1 MPEMH
6 GYYPLSAVEFDFD
19 CLPAPIEVLVLA
31 SARHFGVLVSL
42 AQFPKVTT
50 PEVRSDIYEVFFNE
64 VAAMWGALT
73 LDYREAA
80 AESGFALLLPEHDQ
94 NGLQMTGEFLEVS
107 GRIGAKDDHT
117 EPTKELV
124 LRGEYF
130 FITESGVDISE
141 FMTETNG
148 ETRVLH

>member
-6 GYYPLSAVEFDFD
+6 GYYPLSEVEFDFD

-42 AQFPKVTT
+42 VHLPKIIT
-50 PEVRSDIYEVFFNE
+50 PEDASDPYEVLFNE
-64 VAAMWGALT
+64 VTEMFDALT
-73 LDYREAA
+73 LDYKEAA
-80 AESGFALLLPEHDQ
+80 EENGFTLVLPEHDQ
-94 NGLQMTGEFLEVS
+94 SGLQMTGEVLEIS
-107 GRIGAKDDHT
+107 GKIGAKEGPD
-117 EPTKELV
+117 ESNKELI
-124 LRGEYF
+124 LAGEYF

-141 FMTETNG
+141 FITETNA